1 MSTDG
6 VIAAPKACPPFSFI
20 SLHQLVRP
28 TCAALWAWGHSSG
41 PEQVQPEH
49 QNYYVAPGFRCPNQ
63 GHLIEGVQDMC
74 LDITP
79 YCSIS
84 QWSKGPMFL
93 KISFYR
99 RLMCQLC
106 KVALIWLFTAKYHCL
121 HCTPC
126 QRAFKASGSCRTSAG
141 FGNRGGGG
149 PKCILCFHPV
159 VQFVQAVPWFTA
171 PPDDHAR
178 AVNTYWPF
186 GSITVIP
193 SPQGFSIVPCRLFWK
208 QQHTGLLA
216 GASLSYHLH
225 FCHL

>member
-1 MSTDG
+1 MWSPVG
-6 VIAAPKACPPFSFI
+6 
-20 SLHQLVRP
+20 LRP
-28 TCAALWAWGHSSG
+28 QLWAWAGTAWAPKLLCSSWI
-41 PEQVQPEH
+41 QVSQPGSSH
-49 QNYYVAPGFRCPNQ
+49 RRCP
-63 GHLIEGVQDMC
+63 GHVSGHHSLLQYLSVVQR
-74 LDITP
+74 
-79 YCSIS
+79 
-84 QWSKGPMFL
+84 PMFL

-106 KVALIWLFTAKYHCL
+106 KVALIRLFTAKYHCL

-186 GSITVIP
+186 GSITVIL